1 MSPTN
6 RFLTVGLTALGL
18 LGSSAKS
25 FAAPQETPP
34 GSSLRSAPAP
44 TTPAPDAGQPRVLLL
59 YNGEHLTGEMTED
72 DKSFVI
78 HRDGGEIV
86 VAKDRVEE
94 SFASIADL
102 YQYKLNQ
109 IPEKDPDEHL
119 KLARWCLAQK
129 LTAEAKANL
138 QIVLKLS
145 PKAGQARAMLVSIQ
159 NAESRQAIVKNRD
172 VDSSVMQSR
181 AEMTIPQSPRSERP
195 SELDDAVIRKAQK
208 EFGLTG
214 LPVIFDLPTAI
225 AVKRAD
231 QFSKSVQPILQATCI
246 RCHNE
251 NANLTFQLIEIK
263 NRRDQTSEVSRAN
276 LDAVL
281 QFVDRNNPAKSEILS
296 TVLLPHGG
304 GRVPRPVFRGSN
316 DPKYQ
321 ILSAW
326 VNSLRPTSVAKL
338 APVDDAQVQPS
349 RVALKDSD
357 FGIDR
362 ASGVDTAT
370 TNPTPMGVGSGPVSI
385 PQQEIPPFKFTPG
398 KGFSMEKEA
407 PDPSEFA
414 PNPLANVGALPKSMK
429 PKPKAKAAVETS
441 DESADP
447 ELPSAQKKKPLS
459 RGEREVIEVPPEEL
473 DPATVDPMK
482 LARAQAAALAKGTKV
497 DSAKTKG
504 KPKVKIDPSLLERAL
519 QNRAVAPPR

>member
-6 RFLTVGLTALGL
+6 RLLTVGLTALGL
-18 LGSSAKS
+18 LGPSASFLASAQESRSPSS
-25 FAAPQETPP
+25 PP
-34 GSSLRSAPAP
+34 TAPAP

-59 YNGEHLTGEMTED
+59 YNGEHLVGEMTED
-72 DKSFVI
+72 DKNYVI
-78 HRDGGEIV
+78 HRNGGEIV

-94 SFASIADL
+94 SFPNISAL
-102 YQYKLNQ
+102 YEYKRNQ

-129 LTAEAKANL
+129 LTAEAKSNL

-145 PKAGQARAMLVSIQ
+145 PKASQARAMLVSIQ
-159 NAESRQAIVKNRD
+159 NAETRQAIAKNGD
-172 VDSSVMQSR
+172 LDADVMQSR
-181 AEMTIPQSPRSERP
+181 AEMTIPQQPRSERP

-214 LPVIFDLPTAI
+214 LPVIFDLPTAV

-231 QFSKSVQPILQATCI
+231 QFTKAVQPILQASCI

-251 NANLTFQLIEIK
+251 NQNLAFQLIAIK

-304 GRVPRPVFRGSN
+304 GKVPRPVFRGSN

-326 VNSLRPTSVAKL
+326 VNSLRPTTASARRMP
-338 APVDDAQVQPS
+338 ASAGADPEVQPS
-349 RVALKDSD
+349 RLALKDSD

-362 ASGVDTAT
+362 ANGPDTAAID
-370 TNPTPMGVGSGPVSI
+370 PVPKGMGFDEVSL
-385 PQQEIPPFKFTPG
+385 PQQEIRPFKFTPG
-398 KGFSMEKEA
+398 KGFQFEKDA
-407 PDPSEFA
+407 PEPDEFPKPVA
-414 PNPLANVGALPKSMK
+414 VGGKLPKKLK
-429 PKPKAKAAVETS
+429 PQGTSPTGDAAET
-441 DESADP
+441 DDAESAP
-447 ELPSAQKKKPLS
+447 PAPKKRLTRS
-459 RGEREVIEVPPEEL
+459 EREVIEVPPEEL
-473 DPATVDPMK
+473 DPATVDPLK
-482 LARAQAAALAKGTKV
+482 LAKAQAAALAKGTKT
-497 DSAKTKG
+497 AKT
-504 KPKVKIDPSLLERAL
+504 KPKVKIDPALLEQTLMYR
-519 QNRAVAPPR
+519 VVTPPR

>member
-18 LGSSAKS
+18 LGSSASS
-25 FAAPQETPP
+25 FAVAGEPQSVSSPP
-34 GSSLRSAPAP
+34 SAPAP
-44 TTPAPDAGQPRVLLL
+44 ATPAPDAGQPRVLLL
-59 YNGEHLTGEMTED
+59 YNGEHLTGEITENA
-72 DKSFVI
+72 KSYVI
-78 HRDGGEIV
+78 HRNGGEIH

-94 SFASIADL
+94 AFSTIQEL

-109 IPEKDPDEHL
+109 IPERDPDEHL
-119 KLARWCLAQK
+119 KLARWCLSQH
-129 LTAEAKANL
+129 LTAEAKASL

-159 NAESRQAIVKNRD
+159 NAETRQALAKNRD
-172 VDSSVMQSR
+172 VDTDVMQSR
-181 AEMTIPQSPRSERP
+181 AEMTIPTARRADRP

-214 LPVIFDLPTAI
+214 LPVIFELPAAM

-231 QFSKSVQPILQATCI
+231 QFTKSVQPILQVSCV

-251 NANLTFQLIEIK
+251 TSNRVFQLVEIK
-263 NRRDQTSEVSRAN
+263 NRREQTSEISRAN

-281 QFVDRNNPAKSEILS
+281 QFVNRDNPAKSEILS

-326 VNSLRPTSVAKL
+326 VNSLRPSTASNSLPRV
-338 APVDDAQVQPS
+338 DAQPI
-349 RVALKDSD
+349 RIDLKDSD

-362 ASGVDTAT
+362 ANGVDSAS
-370 TNPTPMGVGSGPVSI
+370 PAPVPMEIGFEAVSI
-385 PQQEIPPFKFTPG
+385 PRQEIPPFRYTPG
-398 KGFSMEKEA
+398 KGFKFETKVPGPEEFPKPLAVGGTLPKRLKSRTEVVDEEVVDDPQPGPPRKKKSLSRSEREIVEI
-407 PDPSEFA
+407 PPGELDPSTVD
-414 PNPLANVGALPKSMK
+414 PLKLAKAQAAELSKGSKAS
-429 PKPKAKAAVETS
+429 KPKA
-441 DESADP
+441 
-447 ELPSAQKKKPLS
+447 
-459 RGEREVIEVPPEEL
+459 
-473 DPATVDPMK
+473 
-482 LARAQAAALAKGTKV
+482 
-497 DSAKTKG
+497 
-504 KPKVKIDPSLLERAL
+504 KVKIDPALLERAL
-519 QNRAVAPPR
+519 MNRAVNAPR